1 MHEGYADKHDS
12 RRPGPGQPT
21 RPDISANAISQE
33 EIFRQLIADEVRAGR
48 LTPARRRRI
57 VRYAAQ
63 LRLSAVDVG
72 LMIAQC
78 REEALQSQDQTERLH
93 ALRLVEP
100 PTPRIP
106 IAYKLS
112 AVVLAAIIIN
122 LLLMLTVLD

>member
-1 MHEGYADKHDS
+1 MHEGHADKHES
-12 RRPGPGQPT
+12 RRSGPGQPPPP
-21 RPDISANAISQE
+21 RSSAHAISQE
-33 EIFRQLIADEVRAGR
+33 EIFRQLIADEVRAGH

-93 ALRLVEP
+93 ALKLVEP
-100 PTPRIP
+100 PKPRIP

-112 AVVLAAIIIN
+112 AVVLVAIIID